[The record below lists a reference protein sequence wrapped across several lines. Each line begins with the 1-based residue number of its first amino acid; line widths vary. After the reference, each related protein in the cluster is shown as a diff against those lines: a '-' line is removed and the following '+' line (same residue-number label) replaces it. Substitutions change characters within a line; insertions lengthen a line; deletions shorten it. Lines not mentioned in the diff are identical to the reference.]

1 MITFKSVFKIKY
13 SHITPSFHMTR
24 LIKDKVFLSQLA
36 GEALFLRISAMIPN
50 ESLNLPYTK
59 RSKNEY
65 FNRKI

>member
-1 MITFKSVFKIKY
+1 
-13 SHITPSFHMTR
+13 MTR